1 MNVPTVKENTVSGGK
16 HEWNCRTVYGMMSVI
31 HARVI
36 ERHQDILGY
45 EGFPECTEKLLNNY
59 K

>member
-1 MNVPTVKENTVSGGK
+1 MSGGK

-31 HARVI
+31 HVRVT
-36 ERHQDILGY
+36 ERHPDILGY
-45 EGFPECTEKLLNNY
+45 KGFPECTEKLLNNY